1 MNLDEIFDYCRQ
13 KLPILLTYF
22 LSTRLIIPK
31 KFLKI
36 IRLVVLA
43 KEILPWHVNCYFKII
58 KKFME
63 VLE

>member
-1 MNLDEIFDYCRQ
+1 M
-13 KLPILLTYF
+13 PILLTYF